1 MSQKAGALPSDTPG
15 SQGAGAGSQAHPSPI
30 GDAQQVMEGGTPQAA
45 PAGNNGAPVPSDTLI
60 RSKRHSKESEYSTL
74 IGATTH
80 KRRPG
85 LKP

>member
-45 PAGNNGAPVPSDTLI
+45 PAG
-60 RSKRHSKESEYSTL
+60 STEQKNQAVGSNPANL
-74 IGATTH
+74 KIKLPREPQPTTEV
-80 KRRPG
+80 
-85 LKP
+85 